1 MAFVKPK
8 VNEIKADISNIS
20 IYLRS
25 TKKFGKT
32 TLFRDV
38 VLEKYGD
45 PSYGLLVGCGAE
57 IGYKM
62 LDHLNYT
69 QATSWQDLLDLKEW
83 LIAEKD
89 KEHHIKMVAFDT
101 VDELVLLADNQTIRI
116 SNKEN
121 PSKMVRSI
129 KAAMG
134 GYTAGEKYSANNLIK
149 PYFSELQRAGFAT
162 WAIAHTKLKTIRDK
176 GALEE
181 EGYMQL
187 TSNLG
192 ADYEAAFGDVMD
204 VCLTG
209 VIDRETET
217 KGSGD
222 EKKNYVTD
230 TVRKLYFRGT
240 PMVDAGGR
248 FADGTVPEYLIF
260 DKTNMA
266 KDFIKIVEEGMEN
279 SRIGAGKTTSS
290 EEPKKKSKPAI
301 KVTEEPKKEIQE
313 VAVEEPEDIDVP
325 PFDVDEPEDENE
337 KKKQLI
343 AQIKGKFAGIPTEK
357 KKIIKEIIVREGD
370 GGGMLNETLSVASL
384 EKILGIANE

>member
-1 MAFVKPK
+1 
-8 VNEIKADISNIS
+8 
-20 IYLRS
+20 
-25 TKKFGKT
+25 
-32 TLFRDV
+32 
-38 VLEKYGD
+38 
-45 PSYGLLVGCGAE
+45 
-57 IGYKM
+57 
-62 LDHLNYT
+62 
-69 QATSWQDLLDLKEW
+69 
-83 LIAEKD
+83 
-89 KEHHIKMVAFDT
+89 
-101 VDELVLLADNQTIRI
+101 
-116 SNKEN
+116 
-121 PSKMVRSI
+121 
-129 KAAMG
+129 
-134 GYTAGEKYSANNLIK
+134 
-149 PYFSELQRAGFAT
+149 
-162 WAIAHTKLKTIRDK
+162 
-176 GALEE
+176 
-181 EGYMQL
+181 MQL

-260 DKTNMA
+260 DKPNMA
-266 KDFIKIVEEGMEN
+266 AEFIKIVEEGMEK
-279 SRIGAGKTTSS
+279 SRIGASKS
-290 EEPKKKSKPAI
+290 EPIEAPKKVTKPAI
-301 KVTEEPKKEIQE
+301 KVTAEPKKEIQE
-313 VAVEEPEDIDVP
+313 PVVEEPEDIDMP

-337 KKKQLI
+337 KKRQLI

-384 EKILGIANE
+384 EKILGIVNE